1 MYLVYALTG
10 ISALVGIALLAGLV
24 WLSIVVHRL
33 VTPRYVEVP
42 HLSGRVVD
50 ALTGDP
56 LPGMDVCLLETYT
69 APNVSLGIAIKIRRS
84 ELAHTDAGGRFSF
97 AASKMG
103 RDLLEERDGYG
114 IGVTDPAALWAGNC
128 GKLTDFLGGTMLGG
142 EPDLF
147 RNEIWNPKKDGHLPY
162 FPLAVVPDKG
172 FFPRIDAYFPDP
184 SVPRGVLYRNMGDPG
199 NIKVELFP
207 LLLDVSKCQLIKSPY
222 LPELCIK
229 ANSSGIADALR
240 KSWGPSTRHQ

>member
-1 MYLVYALTG
+1 MYLVYALMG
-10 ISALVGIALLAGLV
+10 FSALVGIALLAGLV

-33 VTPRYVEVP
+33 VTPLYVEVP
-42 HLSGRVVD
+42 HLSGKVVD

-69 APNVSLGIAIKIRRS
+69 APNVSLGTAIKIRRS
-84 ELAHTDAGGRFSF
+84 EAARTDAAGMFSF
-97 AASKMG
+97 AASKMR

-114 IGVTDPAALWAGNC
+114 IGVTDPAALWASNC
-128 GKLTDFLGGTMLGG
+128 GRLTDFLGGSNLGG

-147 RNEIWNPKKDGHLPY
+147 RSEIFNPKKDGHLPY
-162 FPLAVVPDKG
+162 FPLAVVPDNG

-184 SVPRGVLYRNMGDPG
+184 SVPRAVLLRKMGDPG

-207 LLLDVSKCQLIKSPY
+207 LLLDVSKCQLIESPY
-222 LPELCIK
+222 LPELCSQ
-229 ANSSGIADALR
+229 ANSSGIADILR
-240 KSWGPSTRHQ
+240 KSWGSPTRHR